1 MPKTMKYLRDGG
13 ATFPNAFVTTPMC
26 CPSRNSILTGMYV
39 HNHNTY
45 TNNDNCSSPQW
56 RQTHETKNFGTYLDD
71 AGYRTGYHVV
81 SIYNHWRRLVKNIG
95 RANQNIGWAKG
106 GITGKCMGV
115 CQLLGELVPGLPP
128 KVYAYVYNAL
138 LTQQS

>member
-26 CPSRNSILTGMYV
+26 CPSRSSMLTGMYV

-95 RANQNIGWAKG
+95 RANQK
-106 GITGKCMGV
+106 V
-115 CQLLGELVPGLPP
+115 VLLVNAWEFVNYWGSSCPGCPP
-128 KVYAYVYNAL
+128 KS
-138 LTQQS
+138 TPMFIMHS